1 MSAEPPIWTPSL
13 FRIADAN
20 LTRFMTFA
28 AARGAEAADYDA
40 LYRWSIGQ
48 PAANLVQGLA
58 VNQRRTGLRSADG

>member
-20 LTRFMTFA
+20 LTRFMAFA

-40 LYRWSIGQ
+40 LYRWCKEGKSEAHTWNPQ
-48 PAANLVQGLA
+48 AYRP
-58 VNQRRTGLRSADG
+58 